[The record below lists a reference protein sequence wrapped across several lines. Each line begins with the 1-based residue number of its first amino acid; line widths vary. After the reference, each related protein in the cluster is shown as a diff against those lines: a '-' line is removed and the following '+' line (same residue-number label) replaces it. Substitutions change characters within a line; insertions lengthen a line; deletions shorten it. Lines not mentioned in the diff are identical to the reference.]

1 MINYQYALRGENC
14 RKLTERRADT
24 SFLLFPIRLETKF
37 KDQKLLD
44 DIHEPDRVY
53 YTFCAVWAVL
63 RLVKSSPEEKILKKI
78 ALLKKELEGLDLIYK
93 EDKALLRILLKEIG
107 GYLPTESTKTA
118 WEPLRTLLEKVTT
131 SPSIVDKKTTLFL
144 NKLEKMTRKLK
155 DTIDNPPF
163 DGIRR
168 MHQDAAYSQT
178 IYLRTGL
185 KRFKECYHFMTGM
198 GQEIERIPQGLLN
211 TDQINKLE
219 ACLKIW
225 KELNVDVV

>member
-14 RKLTERRADT
+14 GKLNEKKADT

-107 GYLPTESTKTA
+107 GYLPTESAKTA

-144 NKLEKMTRKLK
+144 NKLEKMTRKLEE
-155 DTIDNPPF
+155 TISAF
-163 DGIRR
+163 
-168 MHQDAAYSQT
+168 
-178 IYLRTGL
+178 
-185 KRFKECYHFMTGM
+185 
-198 GQEIERIPQGLLN
+198 
-211 TDQINKLE
+211 
-219 ACLKIW
+219 
-225 KELNVDVV
+225 